1 MDGGSK
7 PVVDQSGLA
16 RAIKITVGIFLF
28 TQALS
33 VLWQIAIT
41 VLRYMGKPTPF
52 VMSLVRT
59 KAFLITIGSIAIIS
73 MLTLLVCGVL
83 FLIWLG
89 RAHGNLA
96 RARLDDLAYRPAW
109 AVGCYFVPVANLFVP
124 ARAMRE
130 LWNRSHGEPAGLIH
144 AAIGEVSAWWTCTLV
159 FWLITSFEIIKALN
173 NDLSPVKL
181 TVARG
186 ADGILQ
192 LFANVM
198 AIGLMIY
205 IARLTAAITYAQNTQ
220 MQAQSIFG

>member
-1 MDGGSK
+1 
-7 PVVDQSGLA
+7 
-16 RAIKITVGIFLF
+16 
-28 TQALS
+28 
-33 VLWQIAIT
+33 
-41 VLRYMGKPTPF
+41 
-52 VMSLVRT
+52 
-59 KAFLITIGSIAIIS
+59 
-73 MLTLLVCGVL
+73 
-83 FLIWLG
+83 
-89 RAHGNLA
+89 
-96 RARLDDLAYRPAW
+96 
-109 AVGCYFVPVANLFVP
+109 
-124 ARAMRE
+124 MRE